1 MDENNKNDNTIVTY
15 QRRDVQLDPAP
26 SYTSSLIVNLRQLQ
40 NDFQTQYQHDRHA
53 LNELNERLRHFVDR
67 VQQLEAQNAKY
78 VAQIIST
85 RRPTSD
91 LNGADI
97 EWNERYLHLQSDL
110 IAVSHGSIDF
120 GLEVEMYQLQT
131 AIYQQLIE
139 IEQQWKDDRRSKL
152 EQECNQTALSLNSLR
167 ASNSDLGREV
177 ETFSAARNDA
187 SQKYLRL
194 TQDWSRMKK
203 QSKEWALNMQMLK
216 NQVAFYK
223 NLRSHSTRGYTSTS
237 VGTIDVKQF
246 WASELDKVV
255 KSIRRDFEQLY
266 GTFNR
271 EMTVYYKTQ
280 LEELQ
285 IEVEQASHYQS
296 TDVETYTLSQQTL
309 QAEYEKVH
317 KIYSYEK
324 ESYVKLEATYVKI
337 ESEYHS
343 IQQQNGERL
352 ELLAKDL
359 ENFQDNVM
367 QVAYDIE
374 EMRRK
379 KVYLEGEII
388 VYRHLL
394 DSYGIYE
401 YTVHEPSSP
410 TKAGTLTRK
419 FIVKS
424 QKKGSIGIR
433 ECPPDGAYISLMNHS
448 PDKVVELS
456 KWVLKRRIDGKA
468 ELRYT
473 VPDGVRLQS
482 TCELRIFSKQ
492 GAAIA
497 KSSTKNHAGAS
508 PARQELINKDII
520 TWGSG
525 NSTETFLF
533 NQHGEEKAI
542 FSQSIAVAS
551 NDI

>member
-1 MDENNKNDNTIVTY
+1 MDENNKNDNTVVTY

-78 VAQIIST
+78 NAQIIST
-85 RRPTSD
+85 RRPTPD

-139 IEQQWKDDRRSKL
+139 VEQQWKDDRRSKL
-152 EQECNQTALSLNSLR
+152 EQECNQTALALNSLR

-223 NLRSHSTRGYTSTS
+223 NLRSHSTRGYTSTAG
-237 VGTIDVKQF
+237 GTIDVKQF
-246 WASELDKVV
+246 WTSELDKVV

-271 EMTVYYKTQ
+271 EMAGYYKTQ

-309 QAEYEKVH
+309 QVEYEKVH

-324 ESYVKLEATYVKI
+324 ENYMKLEATYAKI

-352 ELLAKDL
+352 EFLAKDL

-367 QVAYDIE
+367 QVACDIE

-379 KVYLEGEII
+379 KINLEGEII

-394 DSYGIYE
+394 DSYGVYE
-401 YTVHEPSSP
+401 YTVHEPSPP
-410 TKAGTLTRK
+410 TTTGTLTRR

-424 QKKGSIGIR
+424 QKKGSVGIR

-448 PDKVVELS
+448 PDKVIELS
-456 KWVLKRRIDGKA
+456 KWVLKRRIDGKV

-497 KSSTKNHAGAS
+497 KSSTKNRAGTS
-508 PARQELINKDII
+508 PTRQELINKEIT

-533 NQHGEEKAI
+533 NQHGEEKAM
-542 FSQSIAVAS
+542 FTQSIAVAS